1 MPPVAS
7 QFMVTQAVVTEA
19 AVNQVE
25 ATLFVTEMAVL
36 CLLLHGVHRCT
47 AVMFSF
53 ATINDILSPDCNS
66 SKQVDCEVP
75 QHQFESS
82 LGCCLK
88 A

>member
-1 MPPVAS
+1 
-7 QFMVTQAVVTEA
+7 MVTQAVVTEA
-19 AVNQVE
+19 AVNQVV
-25 ATLFVTEMAVL
+25 ATLFVIETVVL
-36 CLLLHGVHRCT
+36 CLLLHGVHWCT

-53 ATINDILSPDCNS
+53 AAITDMILLSPHCNS

-82 LGCCLK
+82 LDCCLK